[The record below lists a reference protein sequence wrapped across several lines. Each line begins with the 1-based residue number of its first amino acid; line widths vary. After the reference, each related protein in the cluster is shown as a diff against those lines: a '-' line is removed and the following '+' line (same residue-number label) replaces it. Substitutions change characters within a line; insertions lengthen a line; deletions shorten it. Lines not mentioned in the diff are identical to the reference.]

1 MFVEPL
7 SIAEIL
13 LRCGLA
19 SLCGFVIGLDREI
32 RDMPAGLRTHMLVCL
47 GAAALAIIT
56 SQMYLELRRG
66 GTEDLTA
73 DPLRVIEATVAAIGF
88 LGAGA
93 MFRQGGTIAGMT
105 TAATIWLAGV
115 VGLACG
121 AGYFA
126 EAAIL
131 TGFTVAILTLLFFVK
146 RILGKGD

>member
-1 MFVEPL
+1 VFVEPL

-19 SLCGFVIGLDREI
+19 SLCGFIIGLDREI

-105 TAATIWLAGV
+105 TAANIWLAGV

-126 EAAIL
+126 MASIL
-131 TGFTVAILTLLFFVK
+131 TAFTVAILTLLYFVK